1 MDPSAVNLWVWPC
14 DRALCMKLLVM
25 LPDRTGCS
33 HKRMLSSLSPLGEL
47 LFHSFMKDIWSIW
60 LVKFNYKGNILK
72 TRVAYWEL
80 EFAHHGLQKLWG
92 SHSTSS
98 CLFHQSEVGPLTMT
112 PCRNRIRVATLR
124 LHWWR
129 GPCNL
134 PLVWAFGGRLS
145 DVEVDLFRFFLICKF
160 IQRYIQV
167 IIANWLC
174 KVFLL
179 DDFKNYLLRKCVCLS
194 VWKVILQGWIWEDPF
209 CLWSL
214 MQLDLC
220 KHTHWTYIFY
230 WHAFATKQWDIYSSI
245 HFWTNIRIYKSTCI

>member
-1 MDPSAVNLWVWPC
+1 M
-14 DRALCMKLLVM
+14 
-25 LPDRTGCS
+25 
-33 HKRMLSSLSPLGEL
+33 
-47 LFHSFMKDIWSIW
+47 
-60 LVKFNYKGNILK
+60 LK
-72 TRVAYWEL
+72 TRVAYWKL
-80 EFAHHGLQKLWG
+80 EFANHGLQKLWG

-98 CLFHQSEVGPLTMT
+98 CLFHQPEAAPFTMN

-129 GPCNL
+129 GHVTSHLCEL
-134 PLVWAFGGRLS
+134 LVEGYPMWRCFFS
-145 DVEVDLFRFFLICKF
+145 FFRICKY

-179 DDFKNYLLRKCVCLS
+179 DDFKNYLLRKCVCQS
-194 VWKVILQGWIWEDPF
+194 VWKVILQGWIWKDPF

-214 MQLDLC
+214 MQLDVC
-220 KHTHWTYIFY
+220 KHTHWTYMFN

-245 HFWTNIRIYKSTCI
+245 HFWTNIRIYKSSLHVLKYIYVCVYTHWSEIYICEWCDSCI